1 MNIKSLT
8 LKNRIIDQDTGEDY
22 FDLSAPSF
30 KYNVDFGVKAIHYV
44 LQDQVG
50 RVDKISDLYYGSTEY
65 IDAICIVNNIFNPF
79 SINEGDVLII
89 PNLNSEEQLY
99 SRPKTSIRPDR
110 VQSQYIDTER
120 LSQKD
125 QARIERLK
133 AKASNK
139 KSGVKTPIPPNVL
152 QQGQAA
158 KTFEEGKI
166 KLGSNLNSRKNNR

>member
-8 LKNRIIDQDTGEDY
+8 LKNRIIDQDTGEEY